1 MPFEQYVLVPVITN
15 QWYKIELEQAGT
27 ANENQAV
34 FNVTINGLIV
44 GSHQTQFAQ
53 YKRVKFYSNEL
64 RSSVTLEG
72 LINNSATRWRHERD
86 INSKHFFD
94 FEFDFD

>member
-34 FNVTINGLIV
+34 FNVTVNGLIV
-44 GSHQTQFAQ
+44 DSHQTQLAQ
-53 YKRVKFYSNEL
+53 YKKVKFYVK
-64 RSSVTLEG
+64 RTHQRVR
-72 LINNSATRWRHERD
+72 NSFQ
-86 INSKHFFD
+86 KG
-94 FEFDFD
+94 

>member
-53 YKRVKFYSNEL
+53 YKKVKFYLSDPWYNSIGNQASL
-64 RSSVTLEG
+64 RNLMVT
-72 LINNSATRWRHERD
+72 SD
-86 INSKHFFD
+86 
-94 FEFDFD
+94 